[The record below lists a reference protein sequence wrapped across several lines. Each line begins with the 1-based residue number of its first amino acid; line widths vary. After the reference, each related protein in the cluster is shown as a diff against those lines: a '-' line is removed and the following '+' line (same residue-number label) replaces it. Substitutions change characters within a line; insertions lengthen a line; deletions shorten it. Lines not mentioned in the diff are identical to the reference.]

1 MDSRVKLLDCKNI
14 GLSLS
19 VGVLLPELC
28 MLEQEFLT
36 CKQILLP
43 DPNHKWTRLVINDVK
58 KLNKGRHQAPETEGE
73 TVEDPKPKQKAKG
86 NPRPKNS
93 AAKPKKWKPDPML

>member
-1 MDSRVKLLDCKNI
+1 M
-14 GLSLS
+14 
-19 VGVLLPELC
+19 
-28 MLEQEFLT
+28 
-36 CKQILLP
+36 
-43 DPNHKWTRLVINDVK
+43 K

-93 AAKPKKWKPDPML
+93 AAKPKK